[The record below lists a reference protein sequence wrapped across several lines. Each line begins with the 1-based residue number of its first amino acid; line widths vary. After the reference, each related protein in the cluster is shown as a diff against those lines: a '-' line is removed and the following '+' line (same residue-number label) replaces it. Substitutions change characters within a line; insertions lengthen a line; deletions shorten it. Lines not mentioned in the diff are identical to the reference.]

1 MSSMDVD
8 PVEDV
13 EMTYYGASQNEG
25 SSSRG
30 HWAVIVDDTHPFDLD
45 TYISGYSGRAAIDRL
60 IHIISLSPSLAPQA
74 FRRALEL
81 LTAPTQRD
89 PEYYKTIL
97 GTYEAATNRHGVR
110 LPPLEELLPD
120 HSPYL
125 AWVEETNER
134 NNAERRKLEVE
145 LKTYTGNMIK
155 ESIRMA
161 YRDLASFYRTTGS
174 FENSLRHLTKSR
186 EFCATTQDML
196 EMCLSVLELLL
207 EQRSFSH
214 IPTYVFKAESAL
226 DSVGTSGHSS
236 TSLGIGQSGAA
247 AKKIDLHQAV
257 EAKLALCSALSHLA
271 NGNYAK
277 ATHGFLHPMSVL
289 TLTPW
294 AGTIVS
300 VGDIAVYAT
309 LCALATLGRTELRA
323 RVIESEGLAGEGEGM
338 KELLDAWMASNF
350 RAVLGLLEK
359 FSARHLLDPLL
370 GPHVANLTAL
380 IRTRAVVLYFQPFAT
395 IRLDRMSAAF
405 GWTVEDTEREVVALI
420 QRGDIHGRVDTQNKI
435 LRARSTNHR
444 AQLYAHALK
453 AGAEMQSATNK
464 LLLRLQ
470 LQQANLVVRKT
481 QPPPAPTAT
490 AGASEHAE
498 Q

>member
-1 MSSMDVD
+1 MDID

-13 EMTYYGASQNEG
+13 EMAYYGASQTEASAS
-25 SSSRG
+25 SSSRAQ
-30 HWAVIVDDTHPFDLD
+30 WAIIVDDAHPFDLD
-45 TYISGYSGRAAIDRL
+45 AYISGYSGRAAMDRL
-60 IHIISLSPSLAPQA
+60 IHIISFSPSLAPQA
-74 FRRALEL
+74 FKKALQL

-89 PEYYKTIL
+89 TEYYKGIL
-97 GTYEAATNRHGVR
+97 GAYEAVTSRHGAR

-125 AWVEETNER
+125 TWIEKTNEQ

-161 YRDLASFYRTTGS
+161 YRDLATFYRTTGS
-174 FENSLRHLTKSR
+174 FESALRHLTKSR
-186 EFCATTQDML
+186 EFCSTTQDML

-226 DSVGTSGHSS
+226 DSIGTAGHPSA
-236 TSLGIGQSGAA
+236 SLGIGQSGGGQ
-247 AKKIDLHQAV
+247 KKVDLHQAV
-257 EAKLALCSALSHLA
+257 EAKLALCTALSNLA
-271 NGNYAK
+271 NANYAK
-277 ATHGFLHPMSVL
+277 ATHDFLQPMSAAALV
-289 TLTPW
+289 PW
-294 AGTIVS
+294 TGNIVS
-300 VGDIAVYAT
+300 AGDIAVYAT
-309 LCALATLGRTELRA
+309 LCALATLSRAELKS

-350 RAVLGLLEK
+350 RTVLGLLDK

-370 GPHVANLTAL
+370 GPHVANLSAL
-380 IRTRAVVLYFQPFAT
+380 IRARAIVLYFQPFAT
-395 IRLDRMSAAF
+395 IRLERMSAAF

-420 QRGDIHGRVDTQNKI
+420 QRGDILGRVDSQNKI

-453 AGAEMQSATNK
+453 AGAEMQGATNK

-470 LQQANLVVRKT
+470 LQQANLVVRKA
-481 QPPPAPTAT
+481 QPPPAPTT
-490 AGASEHAE
+490 TGASEAAE
-498 Q
+498 QK